1 MPEKQAEMLP
11 DCASTITFA
20 HLLAVSSTAAGIFGE
35 MAQTSVENGLL
46 KAR

>member
-1 MPEKQAEMLP
+1 MLP

-20 HLLAVSSTAAGIFGE
+20 HLLMVSSSVAAIFGE
-35 MAQTSVENGLL
+35 MTQTSVENGPL